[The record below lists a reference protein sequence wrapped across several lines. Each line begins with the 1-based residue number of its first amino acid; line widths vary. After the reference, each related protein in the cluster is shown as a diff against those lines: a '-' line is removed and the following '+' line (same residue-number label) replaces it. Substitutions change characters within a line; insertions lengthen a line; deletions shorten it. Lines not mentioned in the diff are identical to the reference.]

1 LQSPA
6 AARDH
11 AIDAERHVTPVLGPQ
26 RRWALPSRLYLIVD
40 PLDTG
45 RDPVALALAML
56 AAGARLLQLRLKGC
70 STRDLLT
77 VAARL
82 REMTAAAGATFIVN
96 DRADLALAVGADGV
110 HLGQEDLP
118 VEVARQLV
126 GPGRLL
132 GFSTHSEVQLE
143 AARGTGA
150 DYLSLG
156 PIFATT
162 SKAAADPVIGIQRLR
177 TARPLVAQPLVAIG
191 GITAAT
197 AREVLNAG
205 AEAVSV
211 IAAVV
216 RAPDVQRAAA
226 ELLELVDS

>member
-1 LQSPA
+1 MTT
-6 AARDH
+6 
-11 AIDAERHVTPVLGPQ
+11 ILGSQ
-26 RRWALPSRLYLIVD
+26 RRGALPSRLYLIVD

-56 AAGARLLQLRLKGC
+56 AAGGRLLQLRLKGVP
-70 STRDLLT
+70 TRDLLA

-82 REMTAAAGATFIVN
+82 REMTLAAGATFIVN
-96 DRADLALAVGADGV
+96 DRADIALAVGADGV

-126 GPGRLL
+126 GPERLL
-132 GFSTHSEVQLE
+132 GFSTHSEIQLE
-143 AARGTGA
+143 AARSAGA

-162 SKAAADPVIGIQRLR
+162 SKAAADPVIGVQRLR
-177 TARPLVAQPLVAIG
+177 AARLLVAQPLVAIG

-197 AREVLNAG
+197 ARAVLDAG
-205 AEAVSV
+205 ADAVSV

-216 RAPDVQRAAA
+216 RAPDVQRATA
-226 ELLELVDS
+226 ELLEVVDS